1 VIFFSFFSLLA
12 ARQAKKFRAGAVP
25 VTWSLG
31 LLLARQ
37 GRWR

>member
-12 ARQAKKFRAGAVP
+12 ARQAKKFRAVP